1 MEKWLIQYLSQ
12 ISPAMFCVVAAAIFI
27 CVIPGIIKYGKIILE
42 PFQKWRLYINE
53 REAREEQI
61 EKNTE
66 EIKSLKQEL
75 ATIKTTHT
83 HDIDEVEKKA
93 YERKHQ
99 SETIVATWKHELED
113 IMKMLNTIRQ
123 EATERENKQMQ
134 REIKEMRY
142 KIIRFS
148 KELRCDDPKSKD
160 EFNHIFETIGDYHK
174 ILDELGLENGQIDI
188 EVQYINSRY
197 MFLLETNGFVE

>member
-1 MEKWLIQYLSQ
+1 MEDFLINYLSQ
-12 ISPAMFCVVAAAIFI
+12 VSPVTFCVVAVAIFVL
-27 CVIPGIIKYGKIILE
+27 VIPGIIKYGGVIIE
-42 PFQKWRLYINE
+42 PFRKLHAFINE
-53 REAREEQI
+53 REARENQLD
-61 EKNTE
+61 KNTE

>member
-27 CVIPGIIKYGKIILE
+27 CVVPGILKYAKIILA
-42 PFQKWRLYINE
+42 PFQKWRLYMNE

-66 EIKSLKQEL
+66 DIESLKQEL
-75 ATIKTTHT
+75 AAIKRTHT

-93 YERKHQ
+93 TERKHQ
-99 SETIVATWKHELED
+99 SETIVATWKHELDNIIE
-113 IMKMLNTIRQ
+113 MLSMIRQ
-123 EATERENKQMQ
+123 EATDREMKQMQ
-134 REIKEMRY
+134 REIKDMRY

-148 KELRCDDPKSKD
+148 KELRCNDPKSKD
-160 EFNHIFETIGDYHK
+160 EFNHIFETIADYHK
-174 ILDELGLENGQIDI
+174 VLDELEMENGQIDI
-188 EVQYINSRY
+188 EVQYINSKY
-197 MFLLETNGFVE
+197 MLLLETNGFVE

>member
-61 EKNTE
+61 KKNTE
-66 EIKSLKQEL
+66 DVESLKQEL
-75 ATIKTTHT
+75 ATIKRTHT
-83 HDIDEVEKKA
+83 HDIDELEKKA
-93 YERKHQ
+93 TERKHQ
-99 SETIVATWKHELED
+99 SETIVATWKHELDNIIE
-113 IMKMLNTIRQ
+113 MLSMIRQ
-123 EATERENKQMQ
+123 EATDREMKQMQ
-134 REIKEMRY
+134 REIKDMRY

-148 KELRCDDPKSKD
+148 KELRCNDPKSKD
-160 EFNHIFETIGDYHK
+160 EFNHIFETIDDYHK
-174 ILDELGLENGQIDI
+174 VLDELEMENGQIDI
-188 EVQYINSRY
+188 EVQYINSKY
-197 MFLLETNGFVE
+197 MLLLETNGFVE